1 MGVYFIVNPIAGGGR
16 AKEFI
21 KKAEPILR
29 AKGLPFTIG
38 YTQYPRHA
46 EELARQVDYNTYSK
60 VVSVGG
66 DGTLNEV
73 INGLD
78 LERGVLG
85 VIPAGSGNDLIK
97 SLDVPEDPFQALEG
111 VLAGREQR
119 IDLGYVNQKRFINV
133 AGIGLDVEV
142 LLETERL
149 RKVIKGKIAYIL
161 GVFKALI
168 NFKGNEVELVI
179 DNRVF
184 RENLMLCAIG
194 NGQFIGGG
202 MRILPDAD
210 LEDGLLDVC
219 LVKKMPKLRLLYF
232 FPRVFKGAHIGLPEV
247 VLVRGS
253 QVTIKKPDQP
263 LINVDGEILQG
274 TTPTFRLDHRAL
286 RILVSKA

>member
-1 MGVYFIVNPIAGGGR
+1 MQEVIMGVYFIVNPIAGGGR

-97 SLDVPEDPFQALEG
+97 SLDVPEDPFQALEV

-119 IDLGYVNQKRFINV
+119 IDLG
-133 AGIGLDVEV
+133 
-142 LLETERL
+142 
-149 RKVIKGKIAYIL
+149 
-161 GVFKALI
+161 
-168 NFKGNEVELVI
+168 
-179 DNRVF
+179 
-184 RENLMLCAIG
+184 
-194 NGQFIGGG
+194 
-202 MRILPDAD
+202 
-210 LEDGLLDVC
+210 
-219 LVKKMPKLRLLYF
+219 
-232 FPRVFKGAHIGLPEV
+232 
-247 VLVRGS
+247 
-253 QVTIKKPDQP
+253 
-263 LINVDGEILQG
+263 
-274 TTPTFRLDHRAL
+274 
-286 RILVSKA
+286 

>member
-1 MGVYFIVNPIAGGGR
+1 
-16 AKEFI
+16 
-21 KKAEPILR
+21 
-29 AKGLPFTIG
+29 
-38 YTQYPRHA
+38 
-46 EELARQVDYNTYSK
+46 
-60 VVSVGG
+60 
-66 DGTLNEV
+66 
-73 INGLD
+73 
-78 LERGVLG
+78 
-85 VIPAGSGNDLIK
+85 
-97 SLDVPEDPFQALEG
+97 
-111 VLAGREQR
+111 
-119 IDLGYVNQKRFINV
+119 
-133 AGIGLDVEV
+133 
-142 LLETERL
+142 
-149 RKVIKGKIAYIL
+149 
-161 GVFKALI
+161 
-168 NFKGNEVELVI
+168 
-179 DNRVF
+179 
-184 RENLMLCAIG
+184 MLCAIG